1 MIAWFWCYE
10 FGYTFP
16 KNVNPNSVIAFAES
30 VITALAP
37 FANADIYKSPATAT
51 FVDKFIV
58 N

>member
-1 MIAWFWCYE
+1 
-10 FGYTFP
+10 
-16 KNVNPNSVIAFAES
+16 VNPNSVIAFAES